1 MHVTCRSRY
10 GHSKYSQLQ
19 LALPVRVRVR
29 VGVGVRV
36 RIRVRVG
43 VGVRVRVRVSARDL
57 RLKDVL
63 QHLRFHDRLAVVH
76 HDHLWVGGQEV
87 GWRWGGVGGQV
98 GRCVGG

>member
-29 VGVGVRV
+29 VGVGVGVGV
-36 RIRVRVG
+36 RIRVS
-43 VGVRVRVRVSARDL
+43 VSARDL

-87 GWRWGGVGGQV
+87 GWRWGGVDGQV
-98 GRCVGG
+98 GRWAGA